1 MKYTTAILAL
11 ALAGCGGA
19 APRPTERTEMQYSG
33 DRASRVLDWGDLER
47 HEGNTVVVDGIFSH
61 IRGEHGVV
69 TLDSGLHVYLPN
81 VALFLREQPWFDYV
95 GHRVSVSGILR
106 AEGCTIPG
114 YKGPSL
120 QYLNAFSVQK

>member
-1 MKYTTAILAL
+1 MKYSIAILTL
-11 ALAGCGGA
+11 AIAGCGGA

-47 HEGNTVVVDGIFSH
+47 HEGTVVVVDGILGH
-61 IRGEHGVV
+61 IRGEHGIV
-69 TLDSGLHVYLPN
+69 TLDSGLNVYLPN
-81 VALFLREQPWFDYV
+81 LALYLRQQAWFDHL
-95 GHRVSVSGILR
+95 GKRVSVSGVLR

-120 QYLNAFSVQK
+120 QHLSGFSAQK